1 MWYQYR
7 DYQGSHRGGDSYFQR
22 VAPAADA
29 AADADGGE
37 EEEPER
43 KSPARKAA
51 PGPGKLAEDGAA
63 RSADRPAERKRMSA
77 GAAKQLLH
85 DPTYRKVRRTEG
97 KGGARSPGTPR
108 PVGPRAGS
116 EGAAPNARPPQI
128 AAAATRCH
136 GLVPPPRAVWTAA
149 SRAAL
154 LGQVR
159 SLGQLYAILKR
170 DLEVRHGAAAQPVE
184 SAVHSR

>member
-7 DYQGSHRGGDSYFQR
+7 DYQGSQRGGDSYFQR

-51 PGPGKLAEDGAA
+51 PGPGKLGEDGAA

-85 DPTYRKVRRTEG
+85 DPTYRKVRRAEG
-97 KGGARSPGTPR
+97 KGGALSRDSAPRRPTCWLRRRGSECTPTPDR
-108 PVGPRAGS
+108 GGGDTLPWPRA
-116 EGAAPNARPPQI
+116 
-128 AAAATRCH
+128 
-136 GLVPPPRAVWTAA
+136 PPRAVWTAA